1 VSLLQVRKSS
11 GYMPRK
17 GTAGSSGNTMSNFLR
32 NRQTEN
38 GGLEAKWNLFCYLSP
53 FALRSRVKLQLM
65 KAKDIF
71 SCQKCALIEAKQNQQ
86 ANSIG
91 DWRELK
97 KVSNKL
103 AVTFRTWE
111 DILLFNL
118 LSGSF
123 PSFNTI
129 P

>member
-1 VSLLQVRKSS
+1 MYHIFCIHSSEEGHLGSFQLLAIINKAAMNIVEHVSLLQVRKSS

-91 DWRELK
+91 D
-97 KVSNKL
+97 
-103 AVTFRTWE
+103 
-111 DILLFNL
+111 
-118 LSGSF
+118 
-123 PSFNTI
+123 
-129 P
+129 